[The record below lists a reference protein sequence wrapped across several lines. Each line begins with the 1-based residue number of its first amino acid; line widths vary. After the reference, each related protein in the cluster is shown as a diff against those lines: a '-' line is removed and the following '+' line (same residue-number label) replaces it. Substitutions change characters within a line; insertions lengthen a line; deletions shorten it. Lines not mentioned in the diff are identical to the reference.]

1 MLREMRTAAELLN
14 WRKVGI
20 RLGNCPLCG
29 RAAFVK
35 LDDYEMA
42 VRCLRC
48 RSSAATLSFVSV
60 LKDVLPDLSRR
71 HVYELSSRGPLVGYL
86 RRHAGKLTLSEYF
99 DDVPPGQYK
108 AGVQCQDVQQL
119 TYPDGCFDACTSTEV
134 FEHVPRDLEGFREL
148 HRVLKPGGVLLFTVP
163 MDGGEKT
170 VERARLVNGR
180 LEHLLPPEYHGDRLR
195 GSGAVLCF
203 RNYGTDILDRLR
215 VAGFSR
221 PRLVRGEDVT
231 GWGFDRQVV
240 VARK

>member
-1 MLREMRTAAELLN
+1 MLREIRTAAELLN
-14 WRKVGI
+14 WRKVGV
-20 RLGNCPLCG
+20 RVGDCPLCG
-29 RAAFVK
+29 RTGFIK

-60 LKDVLPDLSRR
+60 LKGVLPDLSRR
-71 HVYELSSRGPLVGYL
+71 HVYELSARGPLVGYL

-134 FEHVPRDLEGFREL
+134 FEHVPNDLQGFREL
-148 HRVLKPGGVLLFTVP
+148 LRVLRPGGALLFTVP
-163 MDGGEKT
+163 MAGAETT

-180 LEHLLPPEYHGDRLR
+180 LEHLLPPEYHGDRIR
-195 GSGAVLCF
+195 GSSAVLCF
-203 RNYGTDILDRLR
+203 RNYGTDILDRLGA
-215 VAGFSR
+215 AGFGR
-221 PRLVRGEDVT
+221 PRLIRGEDVT

>member
-1 MLREMRTAAELLN
+1 MLREIRTAAELLN

-20 RLGNCPLCG
+20 RLGDCPVCG
-29 RAAFVK
+29 RTGFVK

-60 LKDVLPDLSRR
+60 LKDILPDLSRR

-86 RRHAGKLTLSEYF
+86 RRQAGKLTLSEYF

-119 TYPDGCFDACTSTEV
+119 TYGDGCFDVCTSTEV
-134 FEHVPRDLEGFREL
+134 FEHVPHDLEGFREL
-148 HRVLKPGGVLLFTVP
+148 HRVLSPGGLLLFTVP
-163 MDGGEKT
+163 MDGGERT

-180 LEHLLPPEYHGDRLR
+180 LEHLLPPEYHGDRIR
-195 GSGAVLCF
+195 GSAAVLCF
-203 RNYGTDILDRLR
+203 RNYGTDILDRLGE
-215 VAGFSR
+215 AGFSR
-221 PRLVRGEDVT
+221 CRLVRGEDVT

>member
-1 MLREMRTAAELLN
+1 MLREIRTAAELLN
-14 WRKVGI
+14 WRKVGV
-20 RLGNCPLCG
+20 RLGDCPVCG
-29 RAAFVK
+29 PTGYVK

-60 LKDVLPDLSRR
+60 LKDVLPDLSHR
-71 HVYELSSRGPLVGYL
+71 HVYELSSRGPLVAYL

-99 DDVPPGQYK
+99 DDVPAGQYK

-119 TYPDGCFDACTSTEV
+119 TYADGCFDVCTSTEV
-134 FEHVPRDLEGFREL
+134 FEHVPRDLDGFREL
-148 HRVLKPGGVLLFTVP
+148 HRVLRPGGVLLFTVP
-163 MDGGEKT
+163 MDGGERT

-180 LEHLLPPEYHGDRLR
+180 LEHLLPPEYHGDRIR
-195 GSGAVLCF
+195 GSGAVLCY
-203 RNYGTDILDRLR
+203 RNYGTDILDRLGE
-215 VAGFSR
+215 AGFGGSR
-221 PRLVRGEDVT
+221 LARGKDVT